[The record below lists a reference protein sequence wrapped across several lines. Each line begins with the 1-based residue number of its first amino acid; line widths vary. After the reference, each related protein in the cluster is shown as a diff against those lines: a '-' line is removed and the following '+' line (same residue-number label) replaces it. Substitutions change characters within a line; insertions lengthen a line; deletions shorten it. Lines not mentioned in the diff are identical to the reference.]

1 MSTNREHYPGVP
13 DDFPVNTSL
22 SAVSGVQPKMSLI
35 EEDGRFYALG
45 ASPSEVLAAFQMCE
59 DLVPQ
64 MASYCLRK
72 LPAFAG
78 DQEAT
83 VRAAFQ
89 GLLSKRWCTPA
100 QSEWV
105 MQKVMNELDWPLGN
119 GVLTR

>member
-13 DDFPVNTSL
+13 DHFPVNASL

-35 EEDGRFYALG
+35 EEDGRFYAPG

-64 MASYCLRK
+64 VASYCLRK
-72 LPAFAG
+72 LPEFSG

-83 VRAAFQ
+83 ARAAFQ
-89 GLLSKRWCTPA
+89 GLLSKRWCSPA
-100 QSEWV
+100 QCEWI
-105 MQKVMNELDWPLGN
+105 MRKVIHELKWPLSN
-119 GVLTR
+119 RVLTH